1 MSKKSGRVQR
11 FLHWLFGSPFQNQ
24 TDVIGDP
31 VPPELRAFEAHST
44 ELAHQ
49 VSGQPGK
56 TVTHAHRPR
65 SA

>member
-31 VPPELRAFEAHST
+31 VPPELRAFEAHSIA
-44 ELAHQ
+44 LAHQ
-49 VSGQPGK
+49 VGGQPGK
-56 TVTHAHRPR
+56 TIKHSHRSR
-65 SA
+65 SV

>member
-1 MSKKSGRVQR
+1 MSKKPGRVQR
-11 FLHWLFGSPFQNQ
+11 FLHWLFGSPFENQ

-31 VPPELRAFEAHST
+31 VPPELRAFEARSA

-49 VSGQPGK
+49 ESNRSGK
-56 TVTHAHRPR
+56 TAPHAHHSK